1 MPGTRSEFRVRA
13 FAGRAIVVAGVSL
26 LCLLGAEAISRLAV
40 DSIPQLDLD
49 IYRKNGDGQ
58 VLLRPGVT
66 RRHSTRNWDVTVSIN
81 EEGWRDRPGLGSA
94 GESIVLGLG
103 DSFAFGWGV
112 ELEDSMFFLLEQQL
126 AKREPLRFLKVGVPG
141 TGPGDQLRLLQTF
154 WQTLGAT
161 YQPSVVVLV
170 FFVGNDFVDVQM
182 GGASQFQVESG
193 LLIRKSLSQET
204 PNPVR
209 VLRTE
214 AVRRSRLL
222 QLFMGVWWQ
231 WSRPDAVRAPE
242 QARAPRRWDEW
253 LREFAQIHR
262 REYPPRTSAAVRKTL
277 DLLSE
282 IHQACRSRATGFLLA
297 VVPRSYQVYE
307 DERAEF
313 KRSLGLKADDL
324 DLDKPQ
330 RILGEWA
337 RRSGVAV
344 IDLLD
349 SFREHNRAH
358 PQQQLFYYP
367 DTHLNRQGHRAA
379 ADAIAPALSR
389 LIEER

>member
-1 MPGTRSEFRVRA
+1 MAGTRSEFRVRA

-58 VLLRPGVT
+58 LLLRPGVT

-112 ELEDSMFFLLEQQL
+112 ELEDSMFFLLAERL
-126 AKREPLRFLKVGVPG
+126 AKREPLRFLKAGVPG
-141 TGPGDQLRLLQTF
+141 TGPGDQLRLLQTL
-154 WQTLGAT
+154 WQTLGAK

-193 LLIRKSLSQET
+193 LLIRKNLSQET

-214 AVRRSRLL
+214 AIRRSRLL
-222 QLFMGVWWQ
+222 QLLMGVWWQ
-231 WSRPDAVRAPE
+231 WSRPDGARALE
-242 QARAPRRWDEW
+242 EARAPRRWDEW
-253 LREFAQIHR
+253 LREFTQIHR
-262 REYPPRTSAAVRKTL
+262 REYPPRTSEAVRKTL

-282 IHQACRSRATGFLLA
+282 IHQACRSRAAGFLLA

-307 DERAEF
+307 EELEEL

-337 RRSGVAV
+337 QRSGV
-344 IDLLD
+344 
-349 SFREHNRAH
+349 
-358 PQQQLFYYP
+358 
-367 DTHLNRQGHRAA
+367 DT
-379 ADAIAPALSR
+379 PALLSSICLTPFANTIEPTPNSSSSTTR
-389 LIEER
+389 TLI